1 MLLKVSNLINKI
13 KQDVYLLIFV
23 ASSLAIIGAYVAEFV
38 FHLQPCILCL
48 YQRIPY
54 FLLIVFS
61 LITLLAP
68 ITRQYL
74 RFVISLSIIAEIV
87 LASYHVGVER
97 YIFEDSHVCQVQNG
111 LNSTIQG
118 MLSAGKIASTCS
130 EVSFRFMNFSIVEWN
145 LLYAICLFYWF
156 SRTFRQ

>member
-23 ASSLAIIGAYVAEFV
+23 ASSLAIIVAYVAEFV

-111 LNSTIQG
+111 LNSTIQD

>member
-111 LNSTIQG
+111 LNSTIQD

>member
-38 FHLQPCILCL
+38 FHLQPCIWSL

-97 YIFEDSHVCQVQNG
+97 YISEDSHVCQVQNG
-111 LNSTIQG
+111 LNSTIQD
-118 MLSAGKIASTCS
+118 MLSA
-130 EVSFRFMNFSIVEWN
+130 
-145 LLYAICLFYWF
+145 
-156 SRTFRQ
+156 